1 MEVLLSNFNKS
12 SCSYKGR
19 KTNGITDA
27 VPKKSTFLPIV
38 KRLVMVILFMLS
50 GIGFAQTD
58 TYMYWDSSVGC
69 IEFDYVGD
77 PKRKLEFIENIEDA
91 PCIRVCEGS
100 QVHYFIEGS
109 NIVSVNWQATGGVVQ
124 NVWTSPHKARVQWG
138 GAGDGSITVTITYAD
153 NTVKT
158 YTMCVDIINSPK
170 AYFEVETLAEP
181 VFCMETPIV
190 FDNLS
195 FENGGTE
202 IIHYLWDFGDPGS
215 NDNFS
220 SEFEPTHSYS
230 NPGTY
235 TVQLTV
241 INKCNC
247 SSTYKMDIIITER
260 MTVDISCPSVVCEGD
275 KATYTASDECG
286 GIWQIEGGHII
297 AGGNGYNFVE
307 VVWDDIDPEE
317 GFGYIY
323 YRSECGCPYWITE
336 KVPVILSKAK
346 IKGDPVICLG
356 SQNRFTLPQWP
367 TTEFFWSLTTDTTPS
382 QVIYTDQRNEVVI
395 EGLVPGDYMLHA
407 SYNNTLLGC
416 GGVASLKI
424 TVAPEIEILGGPQA
438 FCSGVSQTYT
448 TSTGASVNWQL
459 KHNNVVIANPTGISF
474 THNFSTGGTYVL
486 TASSTGGCLSEP
498 FIIEV
503 TQTPAT
509 PTGTITGE
517 TWVCSGVTYDYS
529 YNNTVPGTV
538 LVWEVTGSAAI
549 QGSNTGN
556 SISVNFTGT
565 GPYEV
570 KVKRV
575 STDGLLCESGWLT
588 LNVAVPNINPVITND
603 DGLTVFCPS
612 SVTSF
617 TVDLGGIVP
626 DLIEWEVLSDDT
638 PQNSNFG
645 NIIDGLNSENV
656 TVSWNEISTSP
667 SGKLYVH
674 VTKCGI
680 TTTEHFDIVLYEAPT
695 LGISG
700 PSIVCA
706 NTPFDVTLTSS
717 SSLTSGTITWTVN
730 GQTYI
735 RNIATDGLTLS
746 NVMVDNITTGNMSI
760 DVTASVTHPN
770 GCLYNLTAY
779 HSMTIKPRPDV
790 QITPGYYYTVCLPG
804 NFNIP
809 LHANVNNAA
818 GLSSPT
824 FEWFKDN
831 VSLGIYTSS
840 LYVDNF
846 SQPSPEGSYHV
857 VVTANG
863 CSTVSDNIL
872 IIEDCP
878 NILPCSLDVDPDLT
892 LTAQW
897 TECNKI
903 EVEATYNTGSY
914 VTSIQWIYPSSLMS
928 ITGQGTNTPYFTTDV
943 PGAYQLF
950 AKVTYQTPNGPCIVT
965 ESIDVSKLYKAN
977 FNYTVTCNG
986 NNNYTVELFSNS
998 TFFGLGIPDVDFDY
1012 STSGGTLTPTAGG
1025 AIITNLTGG
1034 SSYTFTLN
1042 LQDSFGIYPIC
1053 THTQTLNLPG
1063 VPSTAFSMLAGNPHC
1078 KEEPIELTITGYDP
1092 TNTYIWDFDSTTY
1105 IASGA
1110 TTLINITNTGNKAIQ
1125 LYVYNPYGCVFTE
1138 APKMVEIKAAS
1149 FVGQFNP
1156 TDVNI
1161 CQGESFPGISFTPIL
1176 GSDTPDNII
1185 WMLGNQQVGTGLTFT
1200 PTQSGPY
1207 WGVLIDADG
1216 CRFNMPSP
1224 IINVTVRQQ
1233 PYVSI
1238 TGESS
1243 LCGGENTTLQGVITD
1258 NTLEH
1263 RWLIDASPNP
1273 VPVSGPHGA
1282 WSTSNALLT
1291 LDVNPATP
1299 GSYTYILEVRPIDD
1313 EDCGNSASFTVTA
1326 HPEVTVATPTYVVD
1340 FCEPYTVHLS
1350 VAGPSGEYN
1359 WSNGMNGQNIT
1370 VHAGGVYGVTYTAP
1384 SGCTATAEIMVP
1396 HNPDRYMWIFPTGCF
1411 DVCPWDNPAPY
1422 IVGPWGEFDQH
1433 KWLINDITVQG
1444 GTNGPVSN
1452 LTVNQP
1458 GAYQLYIENG
1468 ICNYESGIAF
1478 ISPNPEL
1485 EGCEIIDCDPK
1496 MELYGIT
1503 YDGGGVY
1510 HLHGYID
1517 NAFGFPITVTFTSLN
1532 GYGTYSPPSIT
1543 IPASSTYTFPP
1554 LIFTSN
1560 PGFYG
1565 GDDYLIISIPEI
1577 PCMTAVPVRFV
1588 PEGGGYRMM
1597 MEEPQTDQ
1605 AELSV
1610 TPNPAEVLA
1619 VVSYN
1624 LGSQYSQAENLVIYT
1639 AEGRRVSTIKL
1650 DKNSD
1655 DVVLDTAKL
1664 PVGTYIISL
1673 QADGKTVLHQKLIKK

>member
-247 SSTYKMDIIITER
+247 SSTYKMDIIITEK

-317 GFGYIY
+317 GFGYVH

-395 EGLVPGDYMLHA
+395 EGLVPGNYILNA

-424 TVAPEIEILGGPQA
+424 TVAPEIEIIGGELS
-438 FCSGVSQTYT
+438 FCSGVTHTYT
-448 TSTGASVNWQL
+448 TSTGVPVDWQL
-459 KHNNVVIANPTGISF
+459 KHNNAVIASPTGVNF
-474 THNFSTGGTYVL
+474 THNFSIGGTYVL
-486 TASSTGGCLSEP
+486 TAASSGGCLSEP

-603 DGLTVFCPS
+603 DNLTIFCPS

-617 TVDLGGIVP
+617 TADFGSVVP
-626 DLIEWEVLSDDT
+626 DLIEWSVFSD
-638 PQNSNFG
+638 PSENENFG
-645 NIIDGLNSENV
+645 NIIDGYNSPNV
-656 TVSWNEISTSP
+656 TVSWNEITA
-667 SGKLYVH
+667 GEYEGTLRLKVTHCGQVH
-674 VTKCGI
+674 I
-680 TTTEHFDIVLYEAPT
+680 FDTPIVLYQMPTITLDDIDYVCPEDPT
-695 LGISG
+695 L
-700 PSIVCA
+700 IVTVTTPGVTTGSLLFEFGNGSTQTVPVNITGVYTIA
-706 NTPFDVTLTSS
+706 NDFTNSTATNVTQ
-717 SSLTSGTITWTVN
+717 SLTVSLLN
-730 GQTYI
+730 
-735 RNIATDGLTLS
+735 
-746 NVMVDNITTGNMSI
+746 
-760 DVTASVTHPN
+760 PN
-770 GCLYNLTAY
+770 GCLYSPSDTQIVTVY
-779 HSMTIKPRPDV
+779 PETKIT
-790 QITPGYYYTVCLPG
+790 ITPGYNVTICPDNPYTYTLNCNVSTGITSSVSIQWYKGSNPITGATTSSYTISTATQGATPGGIYYVEVTDINGCVVYSQNINVHELCDPLPPCSPVPAPTIGIDGTWNCNQINAWVTYDITPDYINWVGAGLQLVSGQGTANVTYSTTVPGSYLILAELYYGDCKITKNVTVEKYYQPKLSIGTVCHSSSGIYDVTLFNNSTVFGMDPDDITFTYTGPG
-804 NFNIP
+804 ISGSVTGQQHTVTGLSP
-809 LHANVNNAA
+809 GTYTYTLT
-818 GLSSPT
+818 LSSPGKPT
-824 FEWFKDN
+824 
-831 VSLGIYTSS
+831 
-840 LYVDNF
+840 
-846 SQPSPEGSYHV
+846 
-857 VVTANG
+857 
-863 CSTVSDNIL
+863 CSVN
-872 IIEDCP
+872 
-878 NILPCSLDVDPDLT
+878 
-892 LTAQW
+892 Q
-897 TECNKI
+897 
-903 EVEATYNTGSY
+903 
-914 VTSIQWIYPSSLMS
+914 S
-928 ITGQGTNTPYFTTDV
+928 ITLAPM
-943 PGAYQLF
+943 
-950 AKVTYQTPNGPCIVT
+950 
-965 ESIDVSKLYKAN
+965 
-977 FNYTVTCNG
+977 
-986 NNNYTVELFSNS
+986 
-998 TFFGLGIPDVDFDY
+998 PDVDFDLTETEY
-1012 STSGGTLTPTAGG
+1012 CAEETITLTIP
-1025 AIITNLTGG
+1025 N
-1034 SSYTFTLN
+1034 Y
-1042 LQDSFGIYPIC
+1042 
-1053 THTQTLNLPG
+1053 
-1063 VPSTAFSMLAGNPHC
+1063 NPANTYSWHF
-1078 KEEPIELTITGYDP
+1078 
-1092 TNTYIWDFDSTTY
+1092 TNTHYY
-1105 IASGA
+1105 ASGA
-1110 TTLINITNTGNKAIQ
+1110 TTDINIATAGTYGITLRAQ
-1125 LYVYNPYGCVFTE
+1125 TPQGCVIE
-1138 APKMVEIKAAS
+1138 SDDIDIVILKAVFS
-1149 FVGQFNP
+1149 GNFLP
-1156 TDVNI
+1156 SPVNI
-1161 CQGESFPGISFTPIL
+1161 CEGESFPGISFSPAL
-1176 GSDTPDNII
+1176 GNPAPPTDII
-1185 WMLGNQQVGTGLTFT
+1185 WMRGNQQVGTGLTYT

-1207 WGVLIDADG
+1207 WGVLVDSLG
-1216 CRFNMPSP
+1216 CRFNKATPL
-1224 IINVTVRQQ
+1224 INVTVRKK

-1238 TGESS
+1238 TGENS
-1243 LCGGENTTLQGVITD
+1243 LCGGESTTLQGVITD
-1258 NTLEH
+1258 SNLER
-1263 RWLIDASPNP
+1263 RWLTGTSPA
-1273 VPVSGPHGA
+1273 VPVSGPHGV
-1282 WSTSNALLT
+1282 WSTSTPLT
-1291 LDVNPATP
+1291 LDVNPTTP
-1299 GSYTYILEVRPIDD
+1299 GSYTYTLQVRPVGD
-1313 EDCGNSASFTVTA
+1313 EDCGNSAVFTVTA
-1326 HPEVTVATPTYVVD
+1326 HPEVTVPALD
-1340 FCEPYTVHLS
+1340 FQIMYCEPYEVKIWVTNFVS
-1350 VAGPSGEYN
+1350 TGNYN
-1359 WSNGMNGQNIT
+1359 WSDGQNGGAIT
-1370 VHAGGVYGVTYTAP
+1370 VYAGGVYGVTYTAP